1 MEIIKGPDFPTGG
14 IVYGAQGI
22 VEAYA
27 SGKGRI
33 RVRARY
39 SSDHDEASGRA
50 TVIVTEIPYMVNKSA
65 LLEEI
70 AEMVKSKAIEGI
82 SDLND
87 ESDKEGLR
95 VVIELKRDAIEEV
108 VLNQLFAHSQLQTT
122 FGITNIALVNNQP
135 KTLSL
140 KEMLEYYIEH
150 RFDVVKRRTE
160 HRLKGAEERDHIL

>member
-39 SSDHDEASGRA
+39 SIDHDEDSGRA
-50 TVIVTEIPYMVNKSA
+50 TVVVTEIPYMVNKSA
-65 LLEEI
+65 LLEGI

-82 SDLND
+82 SDLRD

-95 VVIELKRDAIEEV
+95 VVIEIK
-108 VLNQLFAHSQLQTT
+108 
-122 FGITNIALVNNQP
+122 
-135 KTLSL
+135 
-140 KEMLEYYIEH
+140 
-150 RFDVVKRRTE
+150 
-160 HRLKGAEERDHIL
+160 